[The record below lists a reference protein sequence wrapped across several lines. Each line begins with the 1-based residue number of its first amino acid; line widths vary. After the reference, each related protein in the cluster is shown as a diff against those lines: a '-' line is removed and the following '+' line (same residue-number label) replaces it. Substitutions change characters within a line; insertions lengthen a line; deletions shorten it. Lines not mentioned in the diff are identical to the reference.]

1 MDHTKINL
9 IDTGYERKFL
19 KWFTVSSTNGCGKK
33 YKAKI
38 VESVKCTCEFF
49 NQKNTPCK
57 HIIYIYFH
65 VFNIPE
71 SLFMIQQMFLTK
83 TELKKLSSS
92 QVEIIVSE
100 ETALTTRAL
109 LQSSSNISK
118 FWAPTQ
124 TQVKLSDVMPTKPSL
139 PELQNDLYWILKRS
153 GNIKKCHVC
162 EEEIEENVIERW
174 EVD

>member
-1 MDHTKINL
+1 M
-9 IDTGYERKFL
+9 
-19 KWFTVSSTNGCGKK
+19 KWFTISSTSGRERK
-33 YKAKI
+33 YK
-38 VESVKCTCEFF
+38 VEIAESIKCTCEFF

-100 ETALTTRAL
+100 ETALTKRAL

-118 FWAPTQ
+118 F
-124 TQVKLSDVMPTKPSL
+124 
-139 PELQNDLYWILKRS
+139 
-153 GNIKKCHVC
+153 
-162 EEEIEENVIERW
+162 
-174 EVD
+174 